1 MARFSNMAPSVET
14 AYVVQ
19 GGTTGTQPTFDTP
32 PLFDGKYVKAG
43 DLVFFNVDIDFDNIV
58 SFGTGQ
64 YYVSLPTNTKYEI
77 TIRNGSLHDFSNGNR
92 SYHITGEAEA
102 GSNLLYLYTTDVQGN
117 RLYDFPFEDG
127 EPFDLDQAD
136 HFHISGSYITEN

>member
-14 AYVVQ
+14 AYVVA
-19 GGTTGTQPTFDTP
+19 GGTNGTQPTFDGD
-32 PLFDGKYVKAG
+32 PLFDGRYVQSG
-43 DLVFFNVDIDFDNIV
+43 DLVFFNVDINFDNIT

-64 YYVSLPTNTKYEI
+64 YYVSLPTNTKHEL
-77 TIRNGSLHDFSNGNR
+77 TIRNGSLHDSSNNNR
-92 SYHITGEAEA
+92 SYHITGEAGA
-102 GSNLLYLYTTDVQGN
+102 GTNLLFLYTTDIQGN

-127 EPFDLDQAD
+127 EPFNLTTQD